1 MSLNQIPI
9 QYTTNI
15 DQNYIEYSNQ
25 TTLGVQYYSHK
36 MPVLPTYFKKYP
48 KTLLFSDNSLVVY
61 KQHSLAP
68 GGVGTVKN
76 SHAKAKRT

>member
-15 DQNYIEYSNQ
+15 NQNYIEYSNQ
-25 TTLGVQYYSHK
+25 TTLDVEYYSQK
-36 MPVLPTYFKKYP
+36 VPTLPTCFKIYP
-48 KTLLFSDNSLVVY
+48 MAMLFSDNSLVVY
-61 KQHSLAP
+61 KPHSLAP

-76 SHAKAKRT
+76 SRAKATKT